1 VYAQTLT
8 RVAIIEDEREIREG
22 LAILISGSPDYQVT
36 GAFGSMEAALDA
48 LDSDLPEVVLTDL
61 GLPGMSGTEGIRL
74 LKERHPG
81 LLFLVLSS
89 YDDDHRVFTA
99 MCAGA
104 CGYLLKKTPP
114 ERLLQAIGELKQGGA
129 PMTPEVA
136 RQVVELFRTM
146 TPPSGATYRLTPAET
161 RLLRLLVE
169 GHSYKTAAYE
179 MAVTVHAVS
188 FHARHIYEKLQVH
201 SKSEAVSKA
210 LRHRL
215 I

>member
-1 VYAQTLT
+1 M
-8 RVAIIEDEREIREG
+8 AIIEDEREIREG
-22 LAILISGSPDYQVT
+22 LCILIGGSPDYQVT
-36 GAFGSMEAALDA
+36 GAFGSMEKALEA
-48 LDSDLPEVVLTDL
+48 LPADLPEIVLIDL
-61 GLPGMSGTEGIRL
+61 GLPGISGIEGIRI
-74 LKERHPG
+74 LKERHPE
-81 LLFLVLSS
+81 LLFLVLTS
-89 YDDDHRVFTA
+89 YDDDNRVFTA

-146 TPPSGATYRLTPAET
+146 TPPTGATYRLTPAET

-179 MAVTVHAVS
+179 MGVTVHAVS
-188 FHARHIYEKLQVH
+188 FHARHVYEKLQVH
-201 SKSEAVSKA
+201 SKSEAVAKA
-210 LRHRL
+210 LRHRIL
-215 I
+215 